1 MQPRSLALLL
11 PLLSLAPA
19 ALAQQTYVTRYD
31 FFAGYTNL
39 NSWGV
44 NLSENGFHMQ
54 VGVRPRT
61 WYSMGFDYSVSSGNL
76 KLTPDLLPPALQ
88 QSLGTQLAGLMRAG
102 IIPTT
107 YQLTVPATSTTHS
120 FAAGPQ
126 LAYRHFEK
134 VTLFRTAFDGSDS
147 RNGRAK
153 TNGRRRH
160 GDCEQLAPSG
170 RKTDWQGFFGVG
182 YGIDFILSNHFAIR
196 AQGDLVWDHLFN
208 DILQNG
214 RWTSRLS
221 IGPAFNFGRNIAVPR
236 R

>member
-1 MQPRSLALLL
+1 MTPRSLALLL

-31 FFAGYTNL
+31 FFAGYANF
-39 NSWGV
+39 NSPAINMSQSG
-44 NLSENGFHMQ
+44 MQ
-54 VGVRPRT
+54 MQFGMRPRT
-61 WYSMGFDYSVSSGNL
+61 WYSMGFDYSISSGNL
-76 KLTPDLLPPALQ
+76 KITPDLLPPALQ
-88 QSLGTQLAGLMRAG
+88 QTLGAQLVGLMKAG

-107 YQLTVPATSTTHS
+107 YKLTVPASSTTHT

-134 VTLFRTAFDGSDS
+134 ITLFIRPSMGAIRETAVPKPTDAVAS
-147 RNGRAK
+147 AIVK
-153 TNGRRRH
+153 
-160 GDCEQLAPSG
+160 QLAPAG
-170 RKTDWQGFFGVG
+170 KKTDWQGFFGVG
-182 YGIDFILSNHFAIR
+182 YGIDFLLSNHFAIR

>member
-1 MQPRSLALLL
+1 MQPRSLAFLL

-31 FFAGYTNL
+31 LFAGYTNL

-44 NLSENGFHMQ
+44 NLSENGFHTQ
-54 VGVRPRT
+54 IGLRPRT
-61 WYSMGFDYSVSSGNL
+61 WYSLGFDYSVSNGNL

-88 QSLGTQLAGLMRAG
+88 QTLGAQLAGLMRAG

-107 YQLTVPATSTTHS
+107 YQLAVPATSTTHS

-134 VTLFRTAFDGSDS
+134 VTLFLRPSMGAIREAAVPKPTDAIATAIV
-147 RNGRAK
+147 K
-153 TNGRRRH
+153 
-160 GDCEQLAPSG
+160 QLAPSG

-182 YGIDFILSNHFAIR
+182 YGIDFILSNHVSLR
-196 AQGDLVWDHLFN
+196 AQCDMVWDHLFN
-208 DILQNG
+208 DLLQNG